1 MTAFLSSPPRR
12 ELLVCT
18 DASPA
23 SQGVFE
29 AALALAQREPCRIRL
44 LQVLEYNPG
53 FASLSLDALQH
64 WEAEART
71 GLEALRR
78 QAEVQGLKVEV
89 LVSRGEAAPQ
99 AILAEVD
106 RRRPDFIVV
115 GRRGRSDLKSI
126 LLGSVTSRVIGLSP
140 VPILVVPRLGPF
152 TFGRPL
158 LASDGSTSSKAAVRQ
173 ALALARTWSMPLLA
187 VSAAQKE
194 EEYPEVEA
202 ILEKLQEEAKE
213 QGAPLT
219 THMVQGQ
226 PADAILR
233 AAEVLKADLLI
244 LGSHGRTGLKRLFL
258 GSVAEGVVGRAA
270 CPVLIVKHRD

>member
-1 MTAFLSSPPRR
+1 MTAFPSSPPPGD
-12 ELLVCT
+12 LLVCT
-18 DASPA
+18 DGSPA
-23 SQGVFE
+23 SRGVFE
-29 AALALAQREPCRIRL
+29 AALSLARRQPRRIRL

-53 FASLSLDALQH
+53 FASQALNALQE
-64 WEAEART
+64 WEGEAQA

-78 QAEVQGLKVEV
+78 RAEAQGTAAEIV
-89 LVSRGEAAPQ
+89 LSRGKAAPQ
-99 AILAEVD
+99 AILAEVA
-106 RRRPDFIVV
+106 RLRPGFIIM
-115 GRRGRSDLKSI
+115 GRRGRTDLKSI
-126 LLGSVTSRVIGLSP
+126 LLGSVTNRIIGLSP

-158 LASDGSTSSKAAVRQ
+158 LASDGSPSSEAAWRQ
-173 ALALARTWSMPLLA
+173 ALVLARAWSVQLLA

-202 ILEKLQEEAKE
+202 ILEKLQEEARE

-226 PADAILR
+226 PAEAILR
-233 AAEVLKADLLI
+233 AAEVLEADLLI

-258 GSVAEGVVGRAA
+258 GSVAERVVGRAA
-270 CPVLIVKHRD
+270 CPVLIVKRRD